1 MDSRVNELQAL
12 LLKKIKSGEG
22 ENLDFKF
29 AINDSR
35 KLAITLSAFSNTSGG
50 TLLIGVK
57 DNGSIAGVNPEEEL
71 HMVQGAAELY
81 CSPPLQFTFQVHV
94 VNGKTILE
102 TNFGEAENKP
112 VKAIENDS
120 VMRAYERVGSENRL
134 ASSVR
139 VQYWLTA
146 DNPKTGNYKHTAKSK
161 KIFETLEI
169 NPGATLNQL
178 CKSTKIY
185 RPVLIKI
192 LANLLRWELIE
203 IRYRQ
208 DKEHFFVR

>member
-1 MDSRVNELQAL
+1 MKR
-12 LLKKIKSGEG
+12 IKGGEN

-57 DNGSIAGVNPEEEL
+57 DNGGISGVNPEEEL
-71 HMVQGAAELY
+71 HMVQAAAEMY
-81 CSPPLQFTFQVHV
+81 CHPPIEFSFHFHVIQGKIIVEAIFTESE
-94 VNGKTILE
+94 I
-102 TNFGEAENKP
+102 KP
-112 VKAIENDS
+112 VKARENENL
-120 VMRAYERVGSENRL
+120 MRAYERVGSDNRL
-134 ASSVR
+134 ASPVR
-139 VQYWLTA
+139 VQYWLST
-146 DNPKTGNYKHTAKSK
+146 DNTKTGNYKHTPKSK
-161 KIFETLEI
+161 KIFDTLEL

-192 LANLLRWELIE
+192 LGHLLRWELIE
-203 IRYRQ
+203 IRYQ
-208 DKEHFFVR
+208 NDKEHFYTR